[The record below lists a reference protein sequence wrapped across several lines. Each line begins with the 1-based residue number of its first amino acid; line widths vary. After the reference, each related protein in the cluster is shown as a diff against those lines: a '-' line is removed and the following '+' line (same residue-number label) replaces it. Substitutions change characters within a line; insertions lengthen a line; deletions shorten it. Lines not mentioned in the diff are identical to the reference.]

1 MLQGFQNIFKIPDL
15 RKRLLF
21 TIALIAVYRIGAHIP
36 TPGVNASALIDFFER
51 QRANVF
57 GLLDLFSGGALSQF
71 SVFALGIVPYI
82 SASIIMQL
90 LAVVIPYLERLQKE
104 GEIGRKKI
112 TQYTRLGTI
121 GLAAIQAWALTTL
134 FHNQI
139 EGVIPDFSI
148 SFRIVAVL
156 TLTAG
161 TALVMW
167 LGEQITERGI
177 GNGISL
183 IIFVGIIARYPSDIN
198 RTFRAV
204 RDGSMSVFSLLI
216 FLAVAVATIA
226 AIIIIYQAQRKIP
239 VQTAKRVRGRRVYGG
254 GSTHIPLRVNQ
265 AGVIP
270 VIFATSIMTFPSLMA
285 QFINVPFMQTFSN
298 FFSSGPQ
305 YSLYALIPVSL
316 QDVGA
321 FEVLKVFTAFNLVSM
336 ILIIFFTYFYT
347 TVTFNPSDVADN
359 MKKSGGF
366 IPGIRPGKPTAEF
379 IDKSLSRI
387 TLAGAVFLALIF
399 ILPTMLNTLL
409 GVPIYFGGT
418 SLLIVVGVAL
428 DTMQQVESHLLMRYY
443 EGFIRKGKLRG
454 RR

>member
-1 MLQGFQNIFKIPDL
+1 VLQGFQNIFKIPDL

>member
-1 MLQGFQNIFKIPDL
+1 
-15 RKRLLF
+15 
-21 TIALIAVYRIGAHIP
+21 
-36 TPGVNASALIDFFER
+36 
-51 QRANVF
+51 
-57 GLLDLFSGGALSQF
+57 
-71 SVFALGIVPYI
+71 
-82 SASIIMQL
+82 MQL

-148 SFRIVAVL
+148 SFRMVAVL

-183 IIFVGIIARYPSDIN
+183 IIFVGIIASYPSDIN

-226 AIIIIYQAQRKIP
+226 AIIIVYQAQRKIP

>member
-1 MLQGFQNIFKIPDL
+1 MLQGFQNIFKVPDL
-15 RKRLLF
+15 RKRLIF
-21 TIALIAVYRIGAHIP
+21 TMSLILVYRIGAHIP

-71 SVFALGIVPYI
+71 SIFALGIVPYI

-90 LAVVIPYLERLQKE
+90 LAVVVPYLERLQKE
-104 GEIGRKKI
+104 GDIGRKKI

-121 GLAAIQAWALTTL
+121 GLALIQSWGITTII
-134 FHNQI
+134 HNQI

-148 SFRIVAVL
+148 SFRIIAVL

-167 LGEQITERGI
+167 LGEQITEKGI

-183 IIFVGIIARYPSDIN
+183 IIFVGIISQYPSDIN
-198 RTFRAV
+198 RLFRGV
-204 RDGSMSVFSLLI
+204 RDGSMSIFSLLI
-216 FLAVAVATIA
+216 FFVVAVATVA

-270 VIFATSIMTFPSLMA
+270 VIFATSIMTFPSLMS
-285 QFINVPFMQTFSN
+285 QFVNVPFMQTFSN

-305 YSLYALIPVSL
+305 YSLYALIPISL
-316 QDVGA
+316 QNIGA
-321 FEVLKVFTAFNLVSM
+321 FEIFKVFTAFNLTSM

-366 IPGIRPGKPTAEF
+366 IPGIRPGKPTADF
-379 IDKSLSRI
+379 INKSLTRI

-409 GVPIYFGGT
+409 GIPIFFGGT

-428 DTMQQVESHLLMRYY
+428 DTMQQIESHLLTRYY
-443 EGFIRKGKLRG
+443 DGFIRKGKLRG

>member
-1 MLQGFQNIFKIPDL
+1 
-15 RKRLLF
+15 
-21 TIALIAVYRIGAHIP
+21 
-36 TPGVNASALIDFFER
+36 
-51 QRANVF
+51 
-57 GLLDLFSGGALSQF
+57 
-71 SVFALGIVPYI
+71 
-82 SASIIMQL
+82 
-90 LAVVIPYLERLQKE
+90 
-104 GEIGRKKI
+104 
-112 TQYTRLGTI
+112 
-121 GLAAIQAWALTTL
+121 
-134 FHNQI
+134 
-139 EGVIPDFSI
+139 
-148 SFRIVAVL
+148 
-156 TLTAG
+156 
-161 TALVMW
+161 MW

-183 IIFVGIIARYPSDIN
+183 IIFVGIISQYPSDMN
-198 RTFRAV
+198 RVFRAV
-204 RDGSMSVFSLLI
+204 RDDSMSEIALII
-216 FLAVAVATIA
+216 FLIVALATVA

-239 VQTAKRVRGRRVYGG
+239 VQTAKKVRGRKVYGG

-285 QFINVPFMQTFSN
+285 QFVNIPFMQTFAN

-305 YSLYALIPVSL
+305 YSLYALVPISWQNIGVFDVL
-316 QDVGA
+316 Q
-321 FEVLKVFTAFNLVSM
+321 VFTAFNLTSM
-336 ILIIFFTYFYT
+336 LLIMFFTYFYT

-359 MKKSGGF
+359 LKKSGGF

-379 IDKSLSRI
+379 INKSLSRI

-409 GVPIYFGGT
+409 RVPIFFGGT

-443 EGFIRKGKLRG
+443 DGFIRKGKLRG